1 MTVETAVS
9 QPEKGTSTELGGS
22 SQFVEAA
29 VTCSINNS
37 LLEEYFSSDN
47 QTTGST
53 ITTRF
58 KSFSV
63 VLNQIYL

>member
-29 VTCSINNS
+29 VTCSHKQQSFRGLLLLRQSDYRIN
-37 LLEEYFSSDN
+37 YYY
-47 QTTGST
+47 
-53 ITTRF
+53 
-58 KSFSV
+58 SV
-63 VLNQIYL
+63 QII